1 MILKRKQRS
10 KYMIP
15 KTLER
20 TAAAIVLLM
29 FFIFPAAW
37 AEGRAKAFAFV
48 DHRYVI
54 TAEVASEHAFV
65 VNFIN
70 LSDFVIVVQP
80 NEFIYRG
87 ASGRYY
93 IGQVF
98 ESEHKDRRGEIQ
110 KYTASLLLKSH
121 TFIGLTIVGAFHELA
136 QIEEMSVR
144 IGAKRFYMVPMESRV
159 FEQLVQKINDL
170 DIENPSGAA
179 ALAEANVSEMGIVRS
194 TDGTSEWDSDWQ
206 GLLTD
211 DGINPPKI
219 IEKPEISPTG
229 EAIRH
234 NTYGSVK
241 LSGII
246 NKSGGIQNL
255 KVVKDLSY
263 GLGQRALDGVINSWI
278 FLPATRNGEV
288 VDTAIT
294 IDVEF
299 YPPDNKP

>member
-10 KYMIP
+10 EYMIRITP
-15 KTLER
+15 ER

-29 FFIFPAAW
+29 FSILPAAW

-48 DHRYVI
+48 GHRYVI
-54 TAEVASEHAFV
+54 TAEAASEHAFV

-121 TFIGLTIVGAFHELA
+121 TFIGLTIVGAFHELD
-136 QIEEMSVR
+136 QIEGMSVR
-144 IGAKRFYMVPMESRV
+144 IGAKRFYMVPMGSRL

-170 DIENPSGAA
+170 DIENPDSAA
-179 ALAEANVSEMGIVRS
+179 ALAEANVSEMGFVRG
-194 TDGTSEWDSDWQ
+194 TDGTSEWDRDWQ

-219 IEKPEISPTG
+219 IEKPEISPTS

-234 NTYGSVK
+234 NTYGSMK

-255 KVVKDLSY
+255 KVVKDLGY
-263 GLGQRALDGVINSWI
+263 GLGQRALDGVINSWV